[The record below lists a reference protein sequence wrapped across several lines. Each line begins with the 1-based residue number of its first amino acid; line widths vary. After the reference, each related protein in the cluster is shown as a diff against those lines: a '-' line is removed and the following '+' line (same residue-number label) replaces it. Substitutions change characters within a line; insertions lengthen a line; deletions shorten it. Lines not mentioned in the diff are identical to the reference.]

1 MTNRSVAVTIRDS
14 MKRWRLRTVSG
25 LVSLYLFFCTI
36 VVAMLFVVGNYQG
49 FLEST
54 NTFLLNLL
62 EWVLFVFCISDLYY
76 LIFYFY
82 DLVKRKKRDRRRV
95 RLTGLIWSS
104 FGFAY
109 GIVLLFALNLILI
122 WL

>member
-1 MTNRSVAVTIRDS
+1 MLLLLDDMNP
-14 MKRWRLRTVSG
+14 WRLRTIAG

-36 VVAMLFVVGNYQG
+36 VVTMLFVVGNYQS

-62 EWVLFVFCISDLYY
+62 EWTLFVFCISDLYY
-76 LIFYFY
+76 IIFYFY
-82 DLVKRKKRDRRRV
+82 DLVKRKRRDRRRV
-95 RLTGLIWSS
+95 RLKGLIWSS

-109 GIVLLFALNLILI
+109 GIVLLFALNMILT
-122 WL
+122 WLNM

>member
-1 MTNRSVAVTIRDS
+1 
-14 MKRWRLRTVSG
+14 
-25 LVSLYLFFCTI
+25 
-36 VVAMLFVVGNYQG
+36 MLFVVGNYQG

-82 DLVKRKKRDRRRV
+82 DLLKRKKHERRRV
-95 RLTGLIWSS
+95 RWTGLIWSG

-109 GIVLLFALNLILI
+109 GIVLLFTLNLILI

>member
-1 MTNRSVAVTIRDS
+1 

-62 EWVLFVFCISDLYY
+62 EWVLFVFCIADLYY
-76 LIFYFY
+76 LAFYFY
-82 DLVKRKKRDRRRV
+82 DMVKRRKRERRRV

-109 GIVLLFALNLILI
+109 GLVLLFTLNLILV